1 MSNKEKCIAI
11 LNEMAEEQLA
21 NIATILEAAK
31 RAIDEAADD
40 AFCESLYKQYE
51 ADPDKGEAISIEE
64 AARQLGVDLS
74 LIHI

>member
-40 AFCESLYKQYE
+40 AFCESL
-51 ADPDKGEAISIEE
+51 
-64 AARQLGVDLS
+64 
-74 LIHI
+74 

>member
-11 LNEMAEEQLA
+11 LDEMAEEQLA
-21 NIATILEAAK
+21 NIAAILEATK

-51 ADPDKGEAISIEE
+51 ADPDKGESISIEE
-64 AARQLGVDLS
+64 AVCQLGVDLK
-74 LIHI
+74 

>member
-1 MSNKEKCIAI
+1 
-11 LNEMAEEQLA
+11 MAEEQLA

-64 AARQLGVDLS
+64 AARQLGVDL
-74 LIHI
+74 

>member
-51 ADPDKGEAISIEE
+51 ADPEKGEAISIEE
-64 AARQLGVDLS
+64 AARQLGVDL
-74 LIHI
+74 

>member
-64 AARQLGVDLS
+64 AARQLGVDL
-74 LIHI
+74 

>member
-51 ADPDKGEAISIEE
+51 ADPDKGEAVSIEE
-64 AARQLGVDLS
+64 AARQLGVDL
-74 LIHI
+74 

>member
-64 AARQLGVDLS
+64 AARQLGGDL
-74 LIHI
+74 

>member
-11 LNEMAEEQLA
+11 LNEMAEDQLA

-64 AARQLGVDLS
+64 AARQLGVDL
-74 LIHI
+74 

>member
-51 ADPDKGEAISIEE
+51 ADPDKGEVISIEE
-64 AARQLGVDLS
+64 AARQLGVDL
-74 LIHI
+74 